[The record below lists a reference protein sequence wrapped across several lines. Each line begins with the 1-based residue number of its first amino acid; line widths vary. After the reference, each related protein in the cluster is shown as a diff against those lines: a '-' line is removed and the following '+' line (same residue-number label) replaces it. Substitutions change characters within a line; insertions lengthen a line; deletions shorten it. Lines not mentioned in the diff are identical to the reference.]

1 MRWRRAYMWS
11 IMIKQIIIV
20 QRRRGKQNQNNS
32 SYLLSYKSFVWLVWV
47 IAIVTCFLGILNI
60 STC

>member
-1 MRWRRAYMWS
+1 MWS

-32 SYLLSYKSFVWLVWV
+32 SYLLSYKSFVWLVRV